1 MPDRKPRIGFLFL
14 GGAHQLLHMAP
25 VAAELDASGRADVVV
40 FALPGDRERLATAL
54 ERFGMRAPVTPL
66 TTPGLF
72 LGLDRLLPS
81 LSDLKVPSLLANRKY
96 FAGLDALVVA
106 ERTSTLLKRL
116 SGPKPYLI
124 HIPHGAGDRAKG
136 FEKRIRLF
144 DDVIVAGPKDRDR
157 MIAEG
162 LVDPE
167 HCQVSGYIK
176 RAAVR
181 SLLLPGGPER
191 LFGNDRPVV
200 LYSPHFDRKL
210 SSWDKFADALLSAF
224 EQQDH
229 FNLVVAPH
237 VRLRGRLSATE
248 RGRFEDRSR
257 PGRIIVDFGSPRSCD
272 MTYTLG
278 ADLYVGDVSSQV
290 YECLDRPK
298 PCLFLNS
305 GIEDWQDDP
314 SFAHWQLGEVV
325 DQPDEI
331 MDALGR
337 AIECHSLF
345 APQQQEA
352 VARATGPE
360 EADAVRSAARMI
372 GDIAE
377 ANRAW
382 RAEPIRRPI
391 AFSQPVSAE

>member
-1 MPDRKPRIGFLFL
+1 MESIQSGSIGGASGRKPRIGFLFL
-14 GGAHQLLHMAP
+14 GGEHQVLHMAP
-25 VAAELDASGRADVVV
+25 VAAELDAGGRARVVI
-40 FALPGDRERLATAL
+40 FALPGERARVAGAL
-54 ERFGMRAPVTPL
+54 DRFGMHAPVRSL
-66 TTPGLF
+66 EAHWLL
-72 LGLDRLLPS
+72 LGMDRVFAG
-81 LSDLKVPSLLANRKY
+81 LSDFKVPGLLANRRL

-116 SGPKPYLI
+116 PGPKPYLI

-144 DDVIVAGPKDRDR
+144 DHVIVAGPKDRDR

-181 SLLLPGGPER
+181 SLLPQEGPER
-191 LFGNDRPVV
+191 LFANDRPVI
-200 LYSPHFDRKL
+200 LYNPHFDRKL
-210 SSWDKFADALLSAF
+210 SSWDKFADALISAI

-237 VRLRGRLSATE
+237 VRLRGRLSAAE
-248 RGRFEDRSR
+248 RRRFEARAMPD
-257 PGRIIVDFGSPRSCD
+257 RIIVDFGSSRSCD

-298 PCLFLNS
+298 PCFFLNP
-305 GIEDWQDDP
+305 GVKDWLADP
-314 SFAHWQLGEVV
+314 SFAHWQLGEVI
-325 DQPDEI
+325 DDPDEI
-331 MDALGR
+331 LEALDH
-337 AIECHSLF
+337 AIECHPLF
-345 APQQQEA
+345 APLQQSA
-352 VARATGPE
+352 VSRATGPE
-360 EADAVRSAARMI
+360 GQDAVRTAARMI
-372 GDIAE
+372 GDLAE
-377 ANRAW
+377 ANR
-382 RAEPIRRPI
+382 
-391 AFSQPVSAE
+391 